1 VIGLFKTALS
11 LVDHL
16 SLVEPIRSLRGYDI
30 SDVVTLV
37 AKTPKEPIL
46 VTEVH
51 QPLVQEAFEPPLDDL
66 KSVQLRGMERIS
78 THCYEEADDAS
89 VQRDLSRV
97 QPT

>member
-51 QPLVQEAFEPPLDDL
+51 QPLVQEAFEPPLDDF
-66 KSVQLRGMERIS
+66 KSTQLRGTERIS
-78 THCYEEADDAS
+78 TH
-89 VQRDLSRV
+89 
-97 QPT
+97 